1 MAGDRRQDRVSAF
14 VCQRWEIVPRL
25 RPGEGV
31 QAFPEYRWY
40 HNITLNAYW
49 FGTSFMWNSL
59 HPIILPTL
67 LLSLVPE
74 NAKNTGY
81 GLLTFAGLMVA
92 LVMEPV
98 SGALSDGSR
107 HRLGRRRP
115 WVLAGTFLGLVCLL
129 PLALANSL
137 WMVAVGYVLLQFASN
152 LAHGAGQGLIPDIV
166 PQGKRGIASGI
177 KYLIDMAGVICAA
190 LVAGP
195 LMGGGH
201 PRPLLAVGVVA
212 CVLLGAMT
220 ITVVG
225 SREVPTSRPGKAR
238 PRGRAGLA
246 QLRQLLKVNL
256 RGQRDYARLLAA
268 RYCVLLGTY
277 SVQSFGLFYF
287 HDALQMPDAP
297 TAVGKVMAAV
307 ALSVT
312 LITFPA
318 GVLSEVWGRKGLS
331 LAACAITAVG
341 MGLLLPVRSMTALLA
356 LGCTIGVGM
365 GIFASVTW
373 AWATDL
379 VPSAEAGKY
388 LGLSNLATAGSA
400 ATARLLGPVV
410 DLVNARRPYVG
421 YSIMFIVATIGAL
434 LGLGI
439 LIGVP
444 DKGAAMRSRG
454 ETDQASGREVS
465 LGSSA
470 RAQPATRRR

>member
-1 MAGDRRQDRVSAF
+1 M
-14 VCQRWEIVPRL
+14 PRL

-190 LVAGP
+190 LVAGH

-434 LGLGI
+434 LGLVI